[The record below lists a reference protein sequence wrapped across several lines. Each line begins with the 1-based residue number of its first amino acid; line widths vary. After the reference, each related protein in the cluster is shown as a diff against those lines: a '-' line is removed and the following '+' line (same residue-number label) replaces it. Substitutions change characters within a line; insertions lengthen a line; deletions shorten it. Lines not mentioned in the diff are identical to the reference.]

1 MRKKHMSEDKE
12 FSFAQEARTIISAG
26 QDWLAYLKEVDGTDD
41 KIDYAREIPY
51 ELQFTL
57 EPLCEI
63 VEIHEVQA
71 EHVALYWVV
80 THRIL
85 ATGRWKEL
93 SSRVRDDHA
102 GPTYDKELYRRYLE
116 NKIIL
121 LRRFFAFCWARGY
134 IGHDFLRWTW
144 REEDLVRLA
153 KLTRTEP
160 FLEDRNG
167 DKTA

>member
-1 MRKKHMSEDKE
+1 MSDDKKLN
-12 FSFAQEARTIISAG
+12 FTQGARTIISAG
-26 QDWLAYLKEVDGTDD
+26 QDWLAYLNE
-41 KIDYAREIPY
+41 IDTADEKFEYAREIPCEIQY
-51 ELQFTL
+51 TL

-63 VEIHEVQA
+63 TEIHEVNA

-85 ATGRWKEL
+85 STGRWKEL

-116 NKIIL
+116 DKLIL

-134 IGHDFLRWTW
+134 IGHGFLRWSW

-160 FLEDRNG
+160 FLQDRSRG
-167 DKTA
+167 KSA